1 MIELPAPASYVMFQS
16 QADAEQLVSKPF
28 VVSHTYWPPVTQWFA
43 FAESTRNG
51 AMKRNVGSHGLGV

>member
-1 MIELPAPASYVMFQS
+1 MFQS

-28 VVSHTYWPPVTQWFA
+28 VVSHTYRPPVTQWFA

-51 AMKRNVGSHGLGV
+51 AMKRNVGSHGLGM